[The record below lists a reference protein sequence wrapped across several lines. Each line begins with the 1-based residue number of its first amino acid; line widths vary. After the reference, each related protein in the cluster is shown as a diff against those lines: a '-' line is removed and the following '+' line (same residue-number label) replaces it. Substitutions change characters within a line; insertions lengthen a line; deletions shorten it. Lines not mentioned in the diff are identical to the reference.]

1 MAGDGRRTHPG
12 TNLGPLPPE
21 SARSRPQIALS
32 GDMRPT
38 GVTLEIGGGGEEK
51 GAGDHKGQNSQSSAL
66 PRTAALHARRTRRSQ
81 LTGHSRT
88 SEPHRVMRGECAP

>member
-21 SARSRPQIALS
+21 SERSRPQIALS

-38 GVTLEIGGGGEEK
+38 GVTLEIGEK
-51 GAGDHKGQNSQSSAL
+51 RRVWATTKD
-66 PRTAALHARRTRRSQ
+66 RTHRARRYQGRPRYM
-81 LTGHSRT
+81 RA
-88 SEPHRVMRGECAP
+88 EPGEVS